1 MGHVSLDTTDLKDSN
16 KFLADIGLR
25 HELETEDML
34 IRVKIFTIQRNFIKL
49 QMSIFCK
56 LAMLSVVR
64 VNTKRHCLNN

>member
-34 IRVKIFTIQRNFIKL
+34 IRVKIFTLQRNFIKL

-56 LAMLSVVR
+56 LSIFLVVR
-64 VNTKRHCLNN
+64 INTKRHCLNN